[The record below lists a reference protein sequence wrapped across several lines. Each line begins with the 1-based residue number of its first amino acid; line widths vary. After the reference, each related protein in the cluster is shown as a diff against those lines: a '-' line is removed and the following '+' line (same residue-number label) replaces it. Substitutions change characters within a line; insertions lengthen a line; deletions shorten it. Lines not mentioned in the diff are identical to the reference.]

1 MPPQRQSSKVPA
13 VSAPAL
19 TRPQYWAGTVLFYV
33 VNSLELY
40 LFFDRIMKE
49 HAFFLKVGF
58 LPPNAGFAK
67 ENEELLKRFEG
78 ILSRAIR
85 LSDRIVRRS
94 VLESG
99 EICTE
104 FTAQAEAQTQRL
116 TGTAINRQLTVQVG
130 QLRGISCDREL
141 RVNRNLTQQAS

>member
-1 MPPQRQSSKVPA
+1 MEQTQA
-13 VSAPAL
+13 
-19 TRPQYWAGTVLFYV
+19 YV
-33 VNSLELY
+33 VNSLELH

-67 ENEELLKRFEG
+67 ENEELLKRF
-78 ILSRAIR
+78 RAIR

-104 FTAQAEAQTQRL
+104 FTAQAEAQTQCL
-116 TGTAINRQLTVQVG
+116 TGTAINRQLTVQVE
-130 QLRGISCDREL
+130 QLRGISCGREL
-141 RVNRNLTQQAS
+141 RINRNLTQQAS

>member
-1 MPPQRQSSKVPA
+1 MEQTQA
-13 VSAPAL
+13 
-19 TRPQYWAGTVLFYV
+19 YV
-33 VNSLELY
+33 VNSLELH

-67 ENEELLKRFEG
+67 ENEELLKRF
-78 ILSRAIR
+78 RAIR

-141 RVNRNLTQQAS
+141 RINRNLTQQAS

>member
-1 MPPQRQSSKVPA
+1 MGQTQA
-13 VSAPAL
+13 
-19 TRPQYWAGTVLFYV
+19 YV
-33 VNSLELY
+33 VNSLELH

-67 ENEELLKRFEG
+67 ESEELLKRFEG
-78 ILSRAIR
+78 ILSHAIR